1 VADRWAMTTPDLDR
15 PSVAP
20 DDPSGP
26 ARGGCPPPRIT
37 VISGGLGG
45 ARLALVLQA
54 AGLERQCCFVTNVGD
69 DCETDGLLVCPDTD
83 AVLYALGGVFD
94 DDRGWGIRGD
104 VFPAAPEAEW
114 FHVGHRD
121 RETHVMRDALLR
133 DGSSLTDVTARL
145 AHGLGV
151 EARTLPA
158 SHDALRTYVHTPQG
172 VLEWQEWLVREQGRP
187 PVQKVEYRGVAD
199 ARATP
204 EVRQAITEASLLI
217 IAASSPVASIGP
229 TLALP
234 GVADW
239 IRARRR
245 PTVALSPV
253 TRRRPL
259 VNERD
264 TRRAAARAALLAA
277 AGIEHD
283 PVAIARHYA
292 DLIDAYVLD
301 EADAADVEP
310 VARLGIEPLVA
321 PLIDRGGG
329 NGLVAT
335 LLAFSTRADG
345 PRRRGKSSVVR
356 CRAR

>member
-1 VADRWAMTTPDLDR
+1 MMTLELDR
-15 PSVAP
+15 SPTVP
-20 DDPSGP
+20 NDPSAQHRQEP
-26 ARGGCPPPRIT
+26 TTPRIT

-54 AGLERQCCFVTNVGD
+54 AGLESQCCFVTNVGD
-69 DCETDGLLVCPDTD
+69 DCEAGGLLVCPDTD
-83 AVLYALGGVFD
+83 AVVYALAGVFD
-94 DDRGWGIRGD
+94 EERGWGVRGD
-104 VFPAAPEAEW
+104 VFPAAPENGW
-114 FHVGHRD
+114 FHVGCRD
-121 RETHVMRDALLR
+121 RETHVARDALLR
-133 DGSSLTDVTARL
+133 GGSSLTDATAHL

-158 SHDALRTYVHTPQG
+158 SNDELRTHVHTPQG
-172 VLEWQEWLVREQGRP
+172 VLAWQEWLVREQARP
-187 PVQKVEYRGVAD
+187 PVLKVEYRGIAD
-199 ARATP
+199 ARPTP
-204 EVRQAITEASLLI
+204 EVRQAIIEASLLI
-217 IAASSPVASIGP
+217 IAASSPVASVSP

-253 TRRRPL
+253 TRRQPPT
-259 VNERD
+259 NERD
-264 TRRAAARAALLAA
+264 TRRAAARAALLSA

-301 EADAADVEP
+301 EADDGDAEA

-321 PLIDRGGG
+321 PVIDRAGGDR
-329 NGLVAT
+329 LVAT
-335 LLAFSTRADG
+335 LLAFRTG
-345 PRRRGKSSVVR
+345 PPRNAVDPARRTS
-356 CRAR
+356 